1 MRYTKIAILFMVLMM
16 LMKQQPAFSQTPADE
31 NNIRAIFNKMQQ
43 AWAANDYGYT
53 KYDIL
58 DPNAILINPIGMY
71 WKNKVEITKG
81 LQYLGEVRFK
91 YFKTIEDSI
100 VSIRFLSRSVVL
112 VIVHATEEVKQDFTM
127 AGETTANKKG
137 ERSESWRTNT
147 LIKGNDSW
155 KITSIT
161 VTHIVK

>member
-1 MRYTKIAILFMVLMM
+1 MKKISLLICCSLIFSALL
-16 LMKQQPAFSQTPADE
+16 SQTADDE
-31 NNIRAIFNKMQQ
+31 KAIHIVFDKMQQ
-43 AWAANDYGYT
+43 TWAANDYGYT
-53 KYDIL
+53 KYNIL
-58 DPNAILINPIGMY
+58 DPNAILINPVGMY

-100 VSIRFLSRSVVL
+100 VSIRFLSPSVAL
-112 VIVHATEEVKQDFTM
+112 VILHGIEEVEQDFTM
-127 AGETTANKKG
+127 PGETNANKKG
-137 ERSESWRTNT
+137 ERSEGWRTYT

>member
-100 VSIRFLSRSVVL
+100 VSIRFLSPSPAL
-112 VIVHATEEVKQDFTM
+112 VILHGIEGVEQDFTM
-127 AGETTANKKG
+127 PGDTAVNKKG
-137 ERSESWRTNT
+137 ERSEGWQTYT
-147 LIKGNDSW
+147 LIKGNEGW

-161 VTHIVK
+161 VTLVVK